1 MGEELVHILVVEDE
15 PQMAVLLKRGLEEEA
30 YRVSVARDGHAALA
44 LSASQTFDAIVLDV
58 MLPRVNGVDVARG
71 IRGREQDTPVLMLSA
86 RDTLSDVLSGLDAG
100 ADDYLTKPFSFQE
113 LLARLR
119 ALMRRRQSLKKNV
132 LQLEDLV
139 LDLGSFRVFRSGAE
153 IHLSMTEYRLL
164 EVLLRNANRTVSR
177 QEILAKVWPGD
188 SEASD
193 NNLDAFVRLLRKKI
207 DCAPRNQLIHTHR
220 GFGYSIGTVSSPCI

>member
-1 MGEELVHILVVEDE
+1 MVHILVVEDE
-15 PQMAVLLKRGLEEEA
+15 PQMAGLLRRGLEEEA
-30 YRVSVARDGHAALA
+30 YQVSIARDGHAALT
-44 LSASQTFDAIVLDV
+44 LTASQSFDAIVLDV
-58 MLPRVNGVDVARG
+58 MLPRLNGVDVARE

-86 RDTLSDVLSGLDAG
+86 RDTLSDVVCGLDAG

-119 ALMRRRQSLKKNV
+119 ALTRRRQLHKKNV

-153 IHLSMTEYRLL
+153 IRLSMTEYRLL
-164 EVLLRNANRTVSR
+164 EVLLRNANRIVTR
-177 QEILAKVWPGD
+177 QEILANVWPSD
-188 SEASD
+188 SGASD

-207 DCAPRNQLIHTHR
+207 DSAPWNQLIHTHR